1 MQGDIRMSDY
11 EADLLAWTE
20 RQADL
25 LRRRAANE
33 IDWDNLAEEI
43 EAVGRSE
50 RRELRS
56 RLKVLMLHL
65 LKWAYQPEHRSNSWR
80 GSILDQ
86 RDALARLLADSPSLR
101 RFLPDYAAEEYAG
114 ARTKAEMETGL
125 LRLPAVCPWTVADIT
140 DEGFWPDA
148 G

>member
-1 MQGDIRMSDY
+1 MSDY

-20 RQADL
+20 RQAEL

-65 LKWAYQPEHRSNSWR
+65 LKWAYQPEHRSSGWR
-80 GSILDQ
+80 GSISEQ
-86 RDALARLLADSPSLR
+86 REELARLLADSPSLH
-101 RFLPDYAAEEYAG
+101 RFLAEYATADYAG
-114 ARTKAEMETGL
+114 ARMKAEIETGL
-125 LRLPAVCPWTVADIT
+125 LRLPGATPWTADQIL
-140 DEGFWPDA
+140 DAGFWPEV
-148 G
+148 